1 MIVVFGSLNMDMV
14 MQLEKLPR
22 PGDTVLCPSYQLV
35 PGGKGGNQAV
45 AAAKAGAQVKLFSK
59 VGNDEFGRMIL
70 ESLKTTGIE
79 LMGVGQSSNLPTGC
93 ATVCVDAHGENQI
106 TVATGANL
114 ENQESEIPNF
124 LLAKGN
130 TLVLQMETSV
140 EENWKLI
147 RRAKKYGT
155 RLILNLAPV
164 HLIPHD
170 ILDSLDVLVMNQSEA
185 AYLGLYLGFD
195 VISPTIVAKRVAA
208 NYDLI
213 CIVTLGKEGAVAC
226 TPEGAWEVGAMQ
238 VDAVDTTAAGDAF
251 VGVLAANL
259 DAGVDLSMALK
270 KAVVAGGLAC
280 LTKGAQVSLP
290 SQKDIEDNLKNISVP
305 RRSA

>member
-22 PGDTVLCPSYQLV
+22 PGDTVLCPSYQLI

-59 VGNDEFGRMIL
+59 IGNDEFGRMIL
-70 ESLKTTGIE
+70 DSLKTTNVE
-79 LMGVGQSSNLPTGC
+79 LMGVTQSPSLPTGC
-93 ATVCVDAHGENQI
+93 AIVSVDGQGENQV

-114 ENQESEIPNF
+114 ENQEAEIPDF

-147 RRAKKYGT
+147 RRAKKYGA
-155 RLILNLAPV
+155 RIILNLAPAHSV
-164 HLIPHD
+164 SYD
-170 ILDSLDVLVMNQSEA
+170 ILDSLDVLVLNQSEA
-185 AYLGLYLGFD
+185 AYLGLHLGFD
-195 VISPTIVAKRVAA
+195 VISSTIVAKRVAA

-213 CIVTLGKEGAVAC
+213 CIVTLGKEGIVAC
-226 TPEGAWEVGAMQ
+226 LPDGVIEMGSLP

-259 DAGVDLSMALK
+259 DEGIELPLALK

-280 LTKGAQVSLP
+280 LTRGAQVSLP
-290 SQKDIEDNLKNISVP
+290 SQQDIEDNLKNLPAP

>member
-22 PGDTVLCPSYQLV
+22 PGDTVLCPSYQLI

-70 ESLKTTGIE
+70 DSLKTIGIE
-79 LMGVGQSSNLPTGC
+79 LMGVGQSPSLPTGC
-93 ATVCVDAHGENQI
+93 ATVSVDAQGENQI

-130 TLVLQMETSV
+130 TLLLQMETSI

-155 RLILNLAPV
+155 RIILNLAPA
-164 HLIPHD
+164 HSIPHD
-170 ILDSLDVLVMNQSEA
+170 ILDSLDV
-185 AYLGLYLGFD
+185 
-195 VISPTIVAKRVAA
+195 
-208 NYDLI
+208 
-213 CIVTLGKEGAVAC
+213 
-226 TPEGAWEVGAMQ
+226 
-238 VDAVDTTAAGDAF
+238 
-251 VGVLAANL
+251 
-259 DAGVDLSMALK
+259 
-270 KAVVAGGLAC
+270 
-280 LTKGAQVSLP
+280 
-290 SQKDIEDNLKNISVP
+290 
-305 RRSA
+305 